1 MDIVYI
7 IVTSLALV
15 FFAYQ
20 LYVRIKKVEF
30 KTYKHLKDLF
40 RRYFSMAFIGAV
52 LSLIIIPNLAINQYL
67 GLHEEFT
74 HNVVLQNFS
83 SETQYYIFKQKLD
96 TTGFWRLSP
105 NISILSHRYIVSLD
119 SGEIRE
125 LFIGNYSIPITQT
138 IIENISDT
146 SQTDSTVLAAAFLNT
161 GAKLFCKQSDM
172 KPNFTKQK
180 VDYASILIEIYI
192 IFTAM
197 LGALLFALKG
207 KKLWQK
213 IIINLSVFLML
224 AMSSWLLIDKVRIL
238 LYYYFGVLI

>member
-7 IVTSLALV
+7 IITTLAFI

-20 LYVRIKKVEF
+20 LYVRFKKVKF

-52 LSLIIIPNLAINQYL
+52 LALVIIPKLAINKYI
-67 GLHEEFT
+67 GLYEEFS
-74 HNVVLQNFS
+74 HNVVLQNLS

-96 TTGFWRLSP
+96 TTRFWRLSP
-105 NISILSHRYIVSLD
+105 HISTLSHRYIVRLD

-125 LFIGNYSIPITQT
+125 LSIGNYSVPITQT

-161 GAKLFCKQSDM
+161 GSKLFCKQSDM
-172 KPNFTKQK
+172 KPNFTKQN
-180 VDYASILIEIYI
+180 VNYASILIEIYI
-192 IFTAM
+192 IITAM
-197 LGALLFALKG
+197 LGALLFAMKG

-213 IIINLSVFLML
+213 IIINLSVFLLL
-224 AMSSWLLIDKVRIL
+224 ALSSWLLIDKVRIL